1 MYSTLSTLLIM
12 PPSLLLYGWAL
23 DFKTNLAACL
33 IGQFFIGAGCASYLP
48 GIFGYLSAIK
58 QSAAGAASAAVQTS
72 MFSSAGI
79 LIIVS
84 SVAVNAIGMG
94 PFFSIL
100 AGLQV
105 IFSLAAVVLIMWQR
119 KRKLPSSSEE
129 VPGQDNSLRPSAEVT
144 EVEAA
149 C

>member
-1 MYSTLSTLLIM
+1 
-12 PPSLLLYGWAL
+12 
-23 DFKTNLAACL
+23 
-33 IGQFFIGAGCASYLP
+33 
-48 GIFGYLSAIK
+48 
-58 QSAAGAASAAVQTS
+58 
-72 MFSSAGI
+72 
-79 LIIVS
+79 
-84 SVAVNAIGMG
+84 MG

-105 IFSLAAVVLIMWQR
+105 IFSLAAFVLIMWQR